1 MRKRSYKRCIDLIIN
16 YHTLCFKIQRTYS
29 FIKTIS
35 FFTIIVPLL
44 GSMTR
49 IMKNKGVS
57 RLTSLCKPKHCHP
70 DVVLIWKFGAMRVFF
85 FSEHNN
91 GRIRKIVFIDK
102 KITHAFSVI
111 DATLKFMT
119 REFIRDSD
127 DHGLFTAVNVR

>member
-1 MRKRSYKRCIDLIIN
+1 
-16 YHTLCFKIQRTYS
+16 
-29 FIKTIS
+29 
-35 FFTIIVPLL
+35 
-44 GSMTR
+44 
-49 IMKNKGVS
+49 MKEDME
-57 RLTSLCKPKHCHP
+57 LT
-70 DVVLIWKFGAMRVFF
+70 
-85 FSEHNN
+85 SEHNN